1 VAESARP
8 ALAAPSA
15 SQRLLSAAATG
26 TPDLVRQALQD
37 GAPVNAADAA
47 GRTAL
52 MLAARRGDEP
62 MVRLLLAAGSDRS
75 KTDSAGLTA
84 AEHARRAGQATLA
97 ALLDATE
104 STVPAPV
111 R

>member
-1 VAESARP
+1 
-8 ALAAPSA
+8 
-15 SQRLLSAAATG
+15 
-26 TPDLVRQALQD
+26 VRQALQD
-37 GAPVNAADAA
+37 GASVNAADAT

-62 MVRLLLAAGSDRS
+62 MVRLLLASGSDRS

-84 AEHARRAGQATLA
+84 AEHARRAGHATLA

>member
-52 MLAARRGDEP
+52 MLAGRRGDEP

-84 AEHARRAGQATLA
+84 AEHARRAGHATLA
-97 ALLDATE
+97 ALVDTTE